1 MSADPLA
8 SALRRAEDI
17 VVQFPHLSP
26 EEATTRVR
34 DHIATFWTPDMRVD
48 LQAAVE
54 QRDAPEQVVAVARAL
69 RPQHDGSEVVE
80 TVDLTDSDGE
90 GGPDT
95 GPEAADTGEA

>member
-17 VVQFPHLSP
+17 VVQFPRLSP

-34 DHIATFWTPDMRVD
+34 DHIATFCT
-48 LQAAVE
+48 
-54 QRDAPEQVVAVARAL
+54 
-69 RPQHDGSEVVE
+69 
-80 TVDLTDSDGE
+80 
-90 GGPDT
+90 PDT

>member
-1 MSADPLA
+1 MSNDPLA
-8 SALRRAEDI
+8 TAVRRAEDI
-17 VVQFPHLSP
+17 VRQFPHLD
-26 EEATTRVR
+26 EQARTQRVR
-34 DHIATFWTPDMRVD
+34 DHIATFWTPDMRSD

-54 QRDAPEQVVAVARAL
+54 QTDAPEEVVEVARAL
-69 RPQHDGSEVVE
+69 RPQDDGADVVE